1 MEFHSS
7 FRVDRGEH
15 LPFLVKG
22 ARYTLVPAGQEGG
35 GQTWRTLPGTTSPE
49 DSSHLHRGQKK
60 GAALGMAVYPYNC
73 QAHAPL
79 NTRCYVSQRKL
90 VSTHP
95 RPVLLLG
102 TPP

>member
-1 MEFHSS
+1 MELLSPQS
-7 FRVDRGEH
+7 PFRVDRGEH

-35 GQTWRTLPGTTSPE
+35 GQTWRPLPGTTSPE

-73 QAHAPL
+73 QAHAP
-79 NTRCYVSQRKL
+79 
-90 VSTHP
+90 
-95 RPVLLLG
+95 
-102 TPP
+102 